1 MPEEQRFVLG
11 IAYQAGPDPRI
22 QRGVDGGRDY
32 FTKEELEKACWS
44 YMRSGAPQMN
54 AFHLDGT
61 EDCAEPVESFIWR
74 WPDWDA
80 GDGVVVKDGDW
91 CLGAILSPRMWAL
104 HKAGKVNGLSPEG
117 TARRRRVAKE
127 GAVSIAKSSGIAD
140 DDEEMTELV
149 DASFRKVALV
159 GSGANGI
166 PRFLIAKEGASAG
179 LVDAAT
185 VRELIAKAPQEDL
198 VPEPS
203 DAEETALPNG
213 IVLKGS
219 PAAMAAFIHAA
230 SVRSDVTKAEKSTKS
245 INDLPSL
252 SDQERVFLAKAI
264 LAGCEYVFDGYVA
277 PIEKTMMVRA
287 EHEDVLKSVC
297 SAMFPGHDVT
307 DIVRRL
313 GPAAN
318 GALVKKASADH
329 RSERVAARVGVNVPA
344 SGHGGPLSDVLAVQ
358 TAILRSEA
366 NALRGKVG
374 ELLLT
379 GEAGRGGAGD
389 ARMGR
394 IPLLKSELARVA
406 AEDRALKSTAAVP
419 MNFPAAFEALL
430 SVGHGSILKA
440 DMSSADINDL
450 KDSDFA
456 YIEPGGKKDDEGKT
470 VPRSLRHFPIMD
482 AAHVRNALSRAPQ
495 SPFGD
500 KAMPKIRAA
509 AKKFGIDVAKE
520 AGVSNVAKDMG
531 TELDGDPDAMDA
543 LDVTMPLAEPVEMGP
558 GDPTVPGSPAWES
571 VDAAS
576 AAKWLGVLARAK
588 NALCMLAER
597 ELLEAA
603 SADPDDA
610 ENAWDLEDAKCAIEF
625 AIETLA
631 VFAAGEQMEAELGAE
646 MADIGKAAAG
656 SEAPLAVIEGFT
668 AVRKA
673 GRVLSSANEAAIRG
687 AVDSLQKVLAS
698 LPEAPVA
705 KSKEAAMTAA
715 QTPAADV
722 AKETASPDEQARN
735 TGPVNAGGTTGM
747 GEPRMTGPEGSLPA
761 DGPQKAMPGDV
772 PGRAVVKSA
781 LALVYDRERN
791 LVGVTDQASVVQ
803 RVAKADDGEK
813 KAMQAV
819 FDQDGDLIGIV
830 DPDAIQPVT
839 GAGGKPADDGDGEMQ
854 DSPAA
859 AAAPDDD
866 MTPQPPADAGTPAED
881 VAKAGTQNVITLTS
895 DVAKSIAEQAA
906 KTALEASEAAHAQVV
921 AKMAA
926 DNAGL
931 AEQVEAMKSRLETVE
946 NMPAAPKVFANG
958 QVPPAHQLRGQDQ
971 GGERPV
977 DVAKARALKETLYR
991 GTAAEQN
998 AAFGEMQQM
1007 AVDQLAAIQRR

>member
-245 INDLPSL
+245 INDLP
-252 SDQERVFLAKAI
+252 
-264 LAGCEYVFDGYVA
+264 
-277 PIEKTMMVRA
+277 
-287 EHEDVLKSVC
+287 
-297 SAMFPGHDVT
+297 
-307 DIVRRL
+307 
-313 GPAAN
+313 
-318 GALVKKASADH
+318 
-329 RSERVAARVGVNVPA
+329 
-344 SGHGGPLSDVLAVQ
+344 
-358 TAILRSEA
+358 
-366 NALRGKVG
+366 
-374 ELLLT
+374 
-379 GEAGRGGAGD
+379 
-389 ARMGR
+389 
-394 IPLLKSELARVA
+394 
-406 AEDRALKSTAAVP
+406 
-419 MNFPAAFEALL
+419 
-430 SVGHGSILKA
+430 
-440 DMSSADINDL
+440 
-450 KDSDFA
+450 DSDFA